1 MAKPSLGFSTPAS
14 PFFSPCADQSAVSH
28 LRVTVQSVVPKPNG
42 DLKLSITSG
51 NVTFGLVIFNLPGR
65 PDYKPGDTLI
75 LEFPRGHNPLT
86 DYSAIYHESVIN
98 QFPKPHLNR
107 SISMSAIQT
116 AQSNALIPTFQS
128 TIGGQPALCCDGRA
142 LHTFLKN
149 GDKFSDWIKAR
160 IDKYGFEQG
169 NDFECVSQKSETQN
183 FASEISEAK
192 NDARGG
198 HNRKDYHL
206 TINMAKELSMV
217 ENNEQGKIARRYF
230 IECES
235 IALGQVA
242 TPKPEPKKAAKQL
255 PPHTEAFKLLPLAFR
270 AARVIGLDK
279 NAAAI
284 SANQAVISITGVN
297 VLQLYGTTHIEAERQ
312 DTQWFTPTELGK
324 RRNLSAQALNKALET
339 AGLQSKQGKEW
350 ELTDSGRAFARLFG
364 TGKKHGNGV
373 PVQQIKW
380 SPTVLQMID
389 EHKEAA

>member
-1 MAKPSLGFSTPAS
+1 MAKPSLGAPAPS
-14 PFFSPCADQSAVSH
+14 PFFSPASDQSTVSH
-28 LRVTVQSVVPKPNG
+28 IRVTVRSVTPKPDG
-42 DLKLSITSG
+42 SLQLAVIGG
-51 NVTFGLVIFNLPGR
+51 NIRFGLAIFNLPGR
-65 PDYKPGDTLI
+65 PDFKPGDTLT
-75 LEFPRGHNPLT
+75 LEYPKGHNPLT
-86 DYSAIYHESVIN
+86 DYSAIYHAD
-98 QFPKPHLNR
+98 QFPQPHLNR
-107 SISMSAIQT
+107 STPMSAIQT

-128 TIGGQPALCCDGRA
+128 TIGGQPALCCDARA
-142 LHTFLKN
+142 LHTYLGN
-149 GDKFSDWIKAR
+149 GKQFTDWFNMR
-160 IDKYGFEQG
+160 ISQYGFEQG
-169 NDFECVSQKSETQN
+169 KDYEGFSQKSEKPQN
-183 FASEISEAK
+183 FASPESEAK
-192 NDARGG
+192 NETRGG

-242 TPKPEPKKAAKQL
+242 TPKPEPKKAVKAL

-339 AGLQSKQGKEW
+339 AGLQAKQGKEW
-350 ELTDSGRAFARLFG
+350 ELTDSGRAFARLFD

>member
-1 MAKPSLGFSTPAS
+1 MAKPPLGVSAPS
-14 PFFSPCADQSAVSH
+14 PFFTPAPDQSTVSH
-28 LRVTVQSVVPKPNG
+28 LKVTVQSVTPKPDG
-42 DLKLSITSG
+42 SLHLAIIGG
-51 NVTFGLVIFNLPGR
+51 NIRFGLAIFNLPGR
-65 PDYKPGDTLI
+65 PDFKPGATLT
-75 LEFPRGHNPLT
+75 LEYPKGHNPLT
-86 DYSAIYHESVIN
+86 DYSAIYHADQVTQST
-98 QFPKPHLNR
+98 KPHLNR
-107 SISMSAIQT
+107 STPMSAIQT

-128 TIGGQPALCCDGRA
+128 TIGGQPALCCDGRE

-149 GDKFSDWIKAR
+149 GDKFADWIKGR
-160 IDKYGFEQG
+160 IEKYEFAQG
-169 NDFECVSQKSETQN
+169 KDFEGFSGKTEKPQ
-183 FASEISEAK
+183 
-192 NDARGG
+192 GG
-198 HNRKDYHL
+198 RPTTEYHL
-206 TINMAKELSMV
+206 SINMAKELSMV

-235 IALGQVA
+235 IALGQGA
-242 TPKPEPKKAAKQL
+242 APKPEPKKAVKAL

-339 AGLQSKQGKEW
+339 AGLQAKQGKEW
-350 ELTDSGRAFARLFG
+350 ELTDSGRAFARLFD